1 MECPAPIE
9 KWLIIYPRRLYDQI
23 DAFANKMNQVSRN
36 LGIIMK
42 PPRWVEIDSD
52 RSGDYADALKKS
64 LAMKPNMVFSFCC
77 SWVGSLLF
85 YVSKLIALFLL
96 GHGSHS

>member
-9 KWLIIYPRRLYDQI
+9 KWLIIYPRRLYNQV
-23 DAFANKMNQVSRN
+23 DAFASKMNQVSKN
-36 LGIIMK
+36 LGILMK

-64 LAMKPNMVFSFCC
+64 LAMKPNMVQTCVSLVYFTLFL
-77 SWVGSLLF
+77 SWFISLLC
-85 YVSKLIALFLL
+85 
-96 GHGSHS
+96 